1 MISNTKL
8 VSAVLVGLVVVLGVS
23 ACSESESDSQVS
35 STVESTTQGESSASI
50 PAGSP
55 LTEFTGDDFYAVP
68 EPLPTGEHGQLIR
81 YEPLD
86 RSGNADP
93 AVENMGYRIMYLS
106 ESLAGVPIAV
116 TGVASVPTAEA
127 PKDGRP
133 LATLAHGTTGI
144 ADECAPSKELTRLD
158 MGLAIAALGA
168 EFVIAGTDYEGLG
181 TPGRHPY
188 LVGESE
194 GRSTMDAIVAAG
206 QLPDADPG
214 KRVAILGYS
223 QGGHGALWASQ
234 VAADWT
240 PELQVVGTFAGAPA
254 SETDVIFAAAPSLA
268 GFAYMLVAGYA
279 AAYPQADPALFLT
292 ELGLSRLD
300 EVDTGC
306 AGELI
311 AGFSGTNPTELVRP
325 EGPATEPWKS
335 LAAENIA
342 GSEKTNDAPT
352 LIIHSQK
359 DETVPIFF
367 SELLLSRMCSNGQV
381 VERRVLPEGGHG
393 AAALPAYQQAL
404 SWVQERFAADPP
416 APVNSC

>member
-1 MISNTKL
+1 MLFAKGFTRAAISL
-8 VSAVLVGLVVVLGVS
+8 CVVAGALS
-23 ACSESESDSQVS
+23 ACSQSGTGSADTPSTAEDRPS
-35 STVESTTQGESSASI
+35 STVAVAAS
-50 PAGSP
+50 P
-55 LTEFTGDDFYAVP
+55 TEFEGEDFYEVP
-68 EPLPTGEHGQLIR
+68 KPLPDGTHGQLIR
-81 YEPLD
+81 YERLD
-86 RSGNADP
+86 RSDNSDP
-93 AVENMGYRIMYLS
+93 DAAARSYRIMYLS
-106 ESLAGVPIAV
+106 ESIAGEPIAV
-116 TGVASVPTAEA
+116 TGVASVPTAQA
-127 PKDGRP
+127 PTGGRP

-144 ADECAPSKELTRLD
+144 ADECAPSQELTRLD
-158 MGLAIAALGA
+158 MGLAISALGA

-194 GRSTMDAIVAAG
+194 GRSTLDAIVAAG
-206 QLPDADPG
+206 QLPDAQPG

-234 VAADWT
+234 LAAEWT

-254 SETDVIFAAAPSLA
+254 SETDVVFTAAPSLA
-268 GFAYMLVAGYA
+268 GFAFMLVAGYA

-292 ELGLSRLD
+292 DLGLSRLD
-300 EVDTGC
+300 EVDVGC
-306 AGELI
+306 AAEVI
-311 AGFSGTNPTELVRP
+311 VGFSGTNPADLVRP
-325 EGPATEPWKS
+325 EGPTTEPWKS

-367 SELLLSRMCSNGQV
+367 SELLLSRMCANGQV

-393 AAALPAYQQAL
+393 AAALPSYQQAL
-404 SWVQERFAADPP
+404 TWVQERFAADPP
-416 APVNSC
+416 DAVNSC

>member
-1 MISNTKL
+1 M
-8 VSAVLVGLVVVLGVS
+8 VAVLGVS
-23 ACSESESDSQVS
+23 ACSESGTASPAS
-35 STVESTTQGESSASI
+35 STVESTIKGESAVST
-50 PAGSP
+50 PADSP
-55 LTEFTGDDFYAVP
+55 PTEFSGGDFYAVP
-68 EPLPTGEHGQLIR
+68 EPLPDGAHGQLIR

-86 RSGNADP
+86 QSGNSDP
-93 AVENMGYRIMYLS
+93 TLKATGYRIMYLS
-106 ESLAGVPIAV
+106 ESIAGVPIAV

-127 PKDGRP
+127 PKGGRP

-158 MGLAIAALGA
+158 MGLAISALGA

-214 KRVAILGYS
+214 QRVAILGYS

-254 SETDVIFAAAPSLA
+254 SETDVVFAAAPNLA
-268 GFAYMLVAGYA
+268 GFAFMLVAGYA

-306 AGELI
+306 AAELI
-311 AGFSGTNPTELVRP
+311 AGFSGTNPTELVRM

-342 GSEKTNDAPT
+342 GSKKTNDAPT
-352 LIIHSQK
+352 LIIHSEK

-367 SELLLSRMCSNGQV
+367 SEVLLSRMCANGQV

-404 SWVQERFAADPP
+404 TWVQERFAADPP

>member
-1 MISNTKL
+1 M
-8 VSAVLVGLVVVLGVS
+8 VAVLGLAG
-23 ACSESESDSQVS
+23 CSESGTDSQAS
-35 STVESTTQGESSASI
+35 STVESTIKGDASASI

-55 LTEFTGDDFYAVP
+55 PPEFTGDDFYAVP
-68 EPLPTGEHGQLIR
+68 EPLPTGAHGQLIR

-86 RSGNADP
+86 RSGSADT
-93 AVENMGYRIMYLS
+93 ALEATGYRIMYLS

-116 TGVASVPTAEA
+116 TGVASVPTAKA
-127 PKDGRP
+127 PKGGRP

-158 MGLAIAALGA
+158 MGLAISALGA

-206 QLPDADPG
+206 QLPNADPG

-240 PELQVVGTFAGAPA
+240 PALQVVGTFAGAPA

-268 GFAYMLVAGYA
+268 GFAYMLVAGNK
-279 AAYPQADPALFLT
+279 F
-292 ELGLSRLD
+292 
-300 EVDTGC
+300 
-306 AGELI
+306 I
-311 AGFSGTNPTELVRP
+311 
-325 EGPATEPWKS
+325 K
-335 LAAENIA
+335 
-342 GSEKTNDAPT
+342 
-352 LIIHSQK
+352 
-359 DETVPIFF
+359 
-367 SELLLSRMCSNGQV
+367 
-381 VERRVLPEGGHG
+381 
-393 AAALPAYQQAL
+393 
-404 SWVQERFAADPP
+404 
-416 APVNSC
+416 PVNNGIPKRIITCRPLPFTINGLGI

>member
-1 MISNTKL
+1 MSLHTRVARVAIVFCVAA
-8 VSAVLVGLVVVLGVS
+8 VSLS
-23 ACSESESDSQVS
+23 ACSQSDTGSATR
-35 STVESTTQGESSASI
+35 STAAVDKPSSAVAL
-50 PAGSP
+50 PATPS
-55 LTEFTGDDFYAVP
+55 EFRGANFYEVP
-68 EPLPTGEHGQLIR
+68 APLPDGDHGQLIR
-81 YEPLD
+81 YEPID
-86 RSGNADP
+86 QAGSADP
-93 AVENMGYRIMYLS
+93 DRQASSYRIMYLS
-106 ESLAGVPIAV
+106 ESVAGAPIAV
-116 TGVASVPTAEA
+116 TGVASVPTAAA
-127 PKDGRP
+127 PNGGRP

-158 MGLAIAALGA
+158 MGLAINTLGA

-240 PELQVVGTFAGAPA
+240 PQLQVVGTFAGAPA
-254 SETDVIFAAAPSLA
+254 SETDVVFAAAPNLA

-311 AGFSGTNPTELVRP
+311 AGFSGTNPAELVRLD
-325 EGPATEPWKS
+325 GPATEPWKS

-342 GSEKTNDAPT
+342 GTKKTNDAPT

-367 SELLLSRMCSNGQV
+367 SEVLLSRMCANGQV

-404 SWVQERFAADPP
+404 TWVKERFAADPP